1 MRTLARIAV
10 AVLASGTL
18 ATTAALPARAD
29 DPVTAQAYNHCNGK
43 MNYKKPGRSAA
54 VPVFYYGFS
63 PVIDCVLGVGRGG
76 GGGSIE
82 ALQASLKYCNNAA
95 PMVINGVY
103 TQYVVDV
110 ITVIQAVGKVTKD
123 GIYGPVTRG
132 LMKWAFYN
140 ELSGKRTCEHL

>member
-10 AVLASGTL
+10 TVLAGGAL
-18 ATTAALPARAD
+18 ATTAALPAHANQAA
-29 DPVTAQAYNHCNGK
+29 TAQAYNHCNGK
-43 MNYKKPGRSAA
+43 MSYNKPGRSAA

-82 ALQASLKYCNNAA
+82 ALQASLKYCNNA
-95 PMVINGVY
+95 PTMVINGVY
-103 TQYVVDV
+103 TQHVVDV
-110 ITVIQAVGKVTKD
+110 ITWIQAASGVKAD
-123 GIYGPVTRG
+123 GVYGPVTRG
-132 LMKWAFYN
+132 LLRWAFYN